1 MLPAAGGAEESATVA
16 PRLNPFAFPPETDFR
31 FGQLI
36 VATVGASLIIFTTL
50 YNSVPATWEWKSA
63 YYARCAAEARAS
75 YPSPSGSDLVSMQA
89 MMGQCTAPADRR
101 EAAWLG
107 GGALLIALITGLVY
121 WLLPGLKIRRDGLIA
136 VTPEDDPALV
146 AYLAAL
152 CEEAGLTERPRF
164 VWNPLNLTPNGVA
177 FGRRGRYYVALSGG
191 LVVQFHTD
199 RPSFRAVM
207 LHELAHLRNADVDKT
222 YLAVGT
228 GVAFLVIVLIPL
240 ALTMLGKPWGWI
252 FQFGWRALAL
262 AGLVYMSLSAVLRA
276 REFYADARAS
286 VWDGREGALRSVVAR
301 QPRRTRTG
309 RWDAWRHVLK
319 PHPDPAARG
328 GMLDDTR
335 PLFTMGYWEAL
346 GTGMAA
352 TIAFEDVQH
361 LLSLL
366 IPMWGAFLRPLGA
379 ALIFAPLAVG
389 VVGLGVWRGTFAALL
404 RNERPPGVGR
414 LAVSMALGLMFGRTL
429 SFGAFAATRSEVTL
443 EMPIR
448 PVPISGM
455 LQVAFDVVWFGLLVA
470 GMVLLLYWIAAGA
483 SAWLEVAARTNDAPR
498 RAYRIGLGLA
508 GCLLAVWLSMLFY
521 AHAVR
526 SGGGDT
532 EMLSALVPVIEDVGI
547 PITATTEALAA
558 QGVVLED
565 TTVLLALLVIGMVGL
580 TAISPLTLAV
590 LMSVWAY
597 PLTAWFWR
605 RRGRTVERAGPAW
618 AFLDAPSG
626 YVPAPLSEAGP
637 LRPGAALAAGG
648 IGGLAVGAVFF
659 ALNSWM
665 WSSAPAL
672 ASELF
677 FPWLL
682 LVQPLLST
690 LAQGVVAAIVAARVR
705 RLAVVHALFAAFTA
719 GAVMALS
726 VLWFS
731 LETWGGTNLGLALTV
746 AWASTGWSL
755 NAGGLL
761 ALLAALAISAPRALT
776 KPKMAPGE
784 VALPAEER
792 RGVLPAI

>member
-1 MLPAAGGAEESATVA
+1 MFLAARVNGEAAPTMGA

-50 YNSVPATWEWKSA
+50 YNNVPATWEWKSA
-63 YYARCAAEARAS
+63 YYAGCAAEARAR
-75 YPSPSGSDLVSMQA
+75 YPAPSGAELIGMQA
-89 MMGQCTAPADRR
+89 AMGQCTAPADRQ

-107 GGALLIALITGLVY
+107 GGALPVALLTGLVY
-121 WLLPGLKIRRDGLIA
+121 WLLPALKIWRDGLIPI
-136 VTPEDDPALV
+136 TLEDDPKLV
-146 AYLAAL
+146 AHLAAL
-152 CEEAGLTERPRF
+152 CKEAELSEAPRF
-164 VWNPLNLTPNGVA
+164 LWNPLSLTPNGVA
-177 FGRRGRYYVALSGG
+177 FGRRGRYCVALSGG

-199 RPSFRAVM
+199 RRSFRAVV

-228 GVAFLVIVLIPL
+228 GAAFLLIVLIPL
-240 ALTMLGKPWGWI
+240 AVTMLGKSWGWI
-252 FQFGWRALAL
+252 FQFGWRALVL

-301 QPRRTRTG
+301 QPRRLRTG
-309 RWDAWRHVLK
+309 RWDAWRHVFK
-319 PHPDPAARG
+319 AHPDPAARVG
-328 GMLDDTR
+328 VLDDTR

-346 GTGMAA
+346 GAGMAA

-361 LLSLL
+361 VLSLL

-404 RNERPPGVGR
+404 RNERPPGVAR
-414 LAVSMALGLMFGRTL
+414 LALAMALGLLFGRTL
-429 SFGAFAATRSEVTL
+429 SFGAFAATQTEVSL
-443 EMPIR
+443 D
-448 PVPISGM
+448 VPLRAVPLSGA
-455 LQVAFDVVWFGLLVA
+455 LQVTFDVVWFGLLVA
-470 GMVLLLYWIAAGA
+470 GMLLLLHWIASGA
-483 SAWLEVAARTNDAPR
+483 SAWLEVAARANESPR
-498 RAYRIGLGLA
+498 PAYRMGLGLA

-532 EMLSALVPVIEDVGI
+532 EMLKALVPVIEDVGL
-547 PITATTEALAA
+547 PITSTTAALAA
-558 QGVVLED
+558 QGVVLDD
-565 TTVLLALLVIGMVGL
+565 TTVLLVLMGVGMVAL

-590 LMSVWAY
+590 LVSVWAY
-597 PLTAWFWR
+597 PLAAWFWR
-605 RRGRTVERAGPAW
+605 RRGPAADQAGPAW

-626 YVPAPLSEAGP
+626 YVPAPMSEVAP
-637 LRPGAALAAGG
+637 LRPGEALVVGG
-648 IGGLAVGAVFF
+648 IGGAVVGALFF

-665 WSSAPAL
+665 WNVGL
-672 ASELF
+672 AASTDLLA
-677 FPWLL
+677 PWLL

-690 LAQGVVAAIVAARVR
+690 LAQGVVASIVASRVR

-731 LETWGGTNLGLALTV
+731 FQTWGATNPGFALTV
-746 AWASTGWSL
+746 AWASAGWSL

-776 KPKMAPGE
+776 RPKIAP
-784 VALPAEER
+784 
-792 RGVLPAI
+792 